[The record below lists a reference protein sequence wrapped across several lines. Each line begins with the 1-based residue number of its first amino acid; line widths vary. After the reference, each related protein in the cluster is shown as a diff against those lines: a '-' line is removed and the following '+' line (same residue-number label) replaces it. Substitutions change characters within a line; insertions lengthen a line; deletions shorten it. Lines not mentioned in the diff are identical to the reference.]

1 MHVVSDSESERSG
14 KIFLAENE
22 WDQGRDHDAEKC
34 SDFPK
39 NALSCDFGVFGR
51 PCRGLSP
58 GKGFAPKR
66 SIWLVETELA
76 DTLVEQYFKEITAG
90 KSWRK
95 CLAYFPEIISQKW
108 RFLEILSTDFAEK
121 RPKSR

>member
-1 MHVVSDSESERSG
+1 MHVVSDSVSERSG
-14 KIFLAENE
+14 KIFLAEN
-22 WDQGRDHDAEKC
+22 DRLQGHGHEAEKW

-76 DTLVEQYFKEITAG
+76 DTLVEQYFIVQTVG

-95 CLAYFPEIISQKW
+95 REAKIAKIFGQK
-108 RFLEILSTDFAEK
+108 
-121 RPKSR
+121 